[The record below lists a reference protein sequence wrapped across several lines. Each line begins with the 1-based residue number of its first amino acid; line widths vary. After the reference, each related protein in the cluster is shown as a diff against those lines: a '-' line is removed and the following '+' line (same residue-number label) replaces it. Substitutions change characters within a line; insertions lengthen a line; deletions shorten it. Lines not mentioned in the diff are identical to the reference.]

1 MPQSWC
7 IWATFG
13 KRSTGHTE
21 AALAPS
27 PKCGTRPWLVPGV
40 AYQFLGPE
48 TTPCLSSPPP
58 SSWMNLPRGHVGR
71 DRCNSTDHCLLEIT
85 CNKHS
90 RIFSILKR
98 KCKNNCHSLPNSP
111 NVGVWPQPTGVYTHI
126 SLHLSRV
133 TLPDSLTGN
142 QKTEVQESHD
152 KLLANYHTSS
162 IWVNIL
168 DHKVVPCPLINL

>member
-13 KRSTGHTE
+13 KRPTGHTE

-27 PKCGTRPWLVPGV
+27 PKCGTCPRLVPRV

-48 TTPCLSSPPP
+48 TALCLSSPPP
-58 SSWMNLPRGHVGR
+58 SSWMNLPQGHVGH
-71 DRCNSTDHCLLEIT
+71 DRCNSTDHCLLVIT

-90 RIFSILKR
+90 RISSILKR
-98 KCKNNCHSLPNSP
+98 KCKSNCHSLPNSP
-111 NVGVWPQPTGVYTHI
+111 NVGVWPQPTGVYAHI

-133 TLPDSLTGN
+133 TLRARF
-142 QKTEVQESHD
+142 SHR
-152 KLLANYHTSS
+152 KSENRSARIS
-162 IWVNIL
+162 W
-168 DHKVVPCPLINL
+168 